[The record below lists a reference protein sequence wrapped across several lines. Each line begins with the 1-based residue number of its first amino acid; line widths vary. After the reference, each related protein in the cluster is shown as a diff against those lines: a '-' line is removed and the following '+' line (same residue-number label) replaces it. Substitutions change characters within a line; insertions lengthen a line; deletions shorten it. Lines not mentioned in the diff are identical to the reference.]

1 MTEALSGVPNKILH
15 APSEENLGENCGWW
29 NVSNH
34 FGCGFPKAEIEGRS
48 SCEGMVDT
56 VCLHILMRK
65 GPPNNLTPEQILKL
79 KTRIPGF
86 KSNFN
91 IPPGDIV

>member
-56 VCLHILMRK
+56 VCLHILMNGLRSK
-65 GPPNNLTPEQILKL
+65 LTPEQILKL
-79 KTRIPGF
+79 KIRVPGPE
-86 KSNFN
+86 SNFN